1 MPLAMK
7 KLKAYHVMRV
17 TMDRFEL
24 IFEFIEHLQNVP
36 VSKDYVFT
44 VLHTFQVTIYTFK
57 SAAYCF
63 FTNRLLKAS
72 NV

>member
-1 MPLAMK
+1 
-7 KLKAYHVMRV
+7 
-17 TMDRFEL
+17 MDRFEL